1 MSAARL
7 AELLES
13 WGYASYLFLL
23 GITGV
28 GSPIPEDLI
37 LATGGYMISAGI
49 FSWTGAILA
58 GVAGVVGSDALL
70 YYWGTRLRVGAEGG
84 WTSRFLSPRHIR
96 KTERLLTRFGDK
108 TVFFARLLPGT
119 RAVTFVGAGVR
130 HMPFGRFLLL
140 DTAGALVWV
149 PAVLVLGARIG
160 EEIGGLDR
168 VVAGAGRSAFWV
180 GVTVLALVLA
190 WSLWRAEESKL

>member
-13 WGYASYLFLL
+13 WGYAAYLLLL
-23 GITGV
+23 GITGA

-49 FSWTGAILA
+49 FSWPGAVLA

-70 YYWGTRLRVGAEGG
+70 YYWGTRLRVGVEGG
-84 WTSRFLSPRHIR
+84 WTSRFFTPRHIR
-96 KTERLLTRFGDK
+96 KAERLLARFGDK
-108 TVFFARLLPGT
+108 TVFIARLLPGT
-119 RAVTFVGAGVR
+119 RAVSFVGAGAR
-130 HMPFGRFLLL
+130 RMPFGRFLLL
-140 DTAGALVWV
+140 DAAGAVLWV
-149 PAVLVLGARIG
+149 PAVLLLGARIG
-160 EEIGGLDR
+160 KEIGGLDR
-168 VVAGAGRSAFWV
+168 LVASAGRSAVWV
-180 GVTVLALVLA
+180 GVTILILVLV

>member
-1 MSAARL
+1 MTAARL

-13 WGYASYLFLL
+13 WGYAAYLFLL
-23 GITGV
+23 GITGA

-49 FSWTGAILA
+49 FSWAGAIVA

-70 YYWGTRLRVGAEGG
+70 YYWGTRLRVGAQGG
-84 WTSRFLSPRHIR
+84 WTSRFFTPRHVR
-96 KTERLLTRFGDK
+96 KVEKLLVRFGDK
-108 TVFFARLLPGT
+108 TVFIARLLPGT

-130 HMPFGRFLLL
+130 HMAFGRFLLL
-140 DTAGALVWV
+140 DTAGALLWV
-149 PAVLVLGARIG
+149 PAVLLLGARIG

-168 VVAGAGRSAFWV
+168 VVASAGRSAFWV
-180 GVTVLALVLA
+180 GVTVLVLVLA
-190 WSLWRAEESKL
+190 WSLWRAEQSKL

>member
-13 WGYASYLFLL
+13 WGYAAYLLLL
-23 GITGV
+23 GITGA

-37 LATGGYMISAGI
+37 LATAGYMISAGI
-49 FSWTGAILA
+49 FSWPGAILA

-70 YYWGTRLRVGAEGG
+70 YYWGTRLRVGVEGG
-84 WTSRFLSPRHIR
+84 WTSRLFTPPHIR
-96 KTERLLTRFGDK
+96 KAERLLARFGDK
-108 TVFFARLLPGT
+108 TVFIARLLPGT
-119 RAVTFVGAGVR
+119 RAVSFVGAGAR
-130 HMPFGRFLLL
+130 RMPFGRFLLL
-140 DTAGALVWV
+140 DAAGALLWV
-149 PAVLVLGARIG
+149 PAVLLLGARIG

-168 VVAGAGRSAFWV
+168 LVASAGRSAVWA
-180 GVTVLALVLA
+180 GVTILILVLA